1 VRTHDFEEIR
11 EDFLDRVH
19 RMIFCAATTIDS
31 QGRPR
36 SRILH
41 PIWDGNTGWISTDP
55 RSLKARHLKDR
66 PYMSLAYI
74 NDSAKPVYV
83 DCVASFSEDPAEKQR
98 AWNLYLNAEPP
109 LGFDP
114 AQVYGSI
121 DQPNP
126 GGPVFGALKL
136 APYRILLYQFPV
148 PSTIW
153 TPEPGQAPTAND

>member
-1 VRTHDFEEIR
+1 MRTHDFAEIR
-11 EDFLDRVH
+11 DDFMERVN
-19 RMIFCAATTIDS
+19 RMIFCAAATIDG

-41 PIWDGNTGWISTDP
+41 PIWDGSTGWISTDP
-55 RSLKARHLKDR
+55 RSLKAQHLKER

-74 NDSAKPVYV
+74 NDSANPVYI
-83 DCVASFSEDPAEKQR
+83 DCLASFSDDREEKLH
-98 AWNLYLNAEPP
+98 AWGLYLHAEPP

-114 AQVYGSI
+114 AQIYGSV
-121 DQPNP
+121 DEPKP

-136 APYRILLYQFPV
+136 IPYRILLYQFPI

-153 TPEPGQAPTAND
+153 TAENSGAAATG